1 MPSGLLIELNLPS
14 SPIYGDYFK
23 PINCYSVPSIMLET
37 LITSKTRLKL
47 IFKLFLNPET
57 SSYLRGLAEEF
68 GESSNAIRVE
78 LNRLEGAGLLCY
90 ESSGNKKMFR
100 ANTEHPL
107 YDEIH
112 SIVKK
117 TFGIDKIVDEVVERL
132 GDVQEAYI
140 TGDFAI
146 GVNGPSV
153 DIALVGKGI
162 QMDYLVILIAKAE
175 KMIGKKIQYVVL
187 LPDEAWDYLVK
198 IQPNMLFW
206 KKK

>member
-1 MPSGLLIELNLPS
+1 
-14 SPIYGDYFK
+14 
-23 PINCYSVPSIMLET
+23 MLET

-47 IFKLFLNPET
+47 ILKLFLNPET

-78 LNRLEGAGLLCY
+78 LNRFEGAGLLY
-90 ESSGNKKMFR
+90 SESSGNKKMFR

-107 YDEIH
+107 YGEIH

-117 TFGIDKIVDEVVERL
+117 TFGIDKIVDEVIERL
-132 GDVQEAYI
+132 GDVQVAYI

-153 DIALVGKGI
+153 DIVLVGKGI
-162 QMDYLVILIAKAE
+162 QMDYLVRLIAKAE
-175 KMIGKKIQYVVL
+175 KMIKKKIQYVVL
-187 LPDEAWDYLVK
+187 LPDETLDYLMRK
-198 IQPNMLFW
+198 QPSMLFW
-206 KKK
+206 MKK

>member
-1 MPSGLLIELNLPS
+1 
-14 SPIYGDYFK
+14 
-23 PINCYSVPSIMLET
+23 MLET

-78 LNRLEGAGLLCY
+78 LNRFESAGLLRSH
-90 ESSGNKKMFR
+90 SSGNKKMYR

-117 TFGIDKIVDEVVERL
+117 TFGIDKIVDEVIERL

-140 TGDFAI
+140 TGDFAV

-153 DIALVGKGI
+153 DIVLVGKGI
-162 QMDYLVILIAKAE
+162 RMDFLVKLIAKAE
-175 KMIGKKIQYVVL
+175 QMIKKKIQYVVL
-187 LPDEAWDYLVK
+187 LPDETLDYLLRK
-198 IQPNMLFW
+198 QPSMLFW

>member
-1 MPSGLLIELNLPS
+1 
-14 SPIYGDYFK
+14 
-23 PINCYSVPSIMLET
+23 MLET

-47 IFKLFLNPET
+47 ILKLFLNPET

-78 LNRLEGAGLLCY
+78 LNRFESAGLLRSHSC
-90 ESSGNKKMFR
+90 GNKKMYR

-117 TFGIDKIVDEVVERL
+117 TFGIDKIVDEVIERL

-153 DIALVGKGI
+153 DIVLVGKGI
-162 QMDYLVILIAKAE
+162 RMDYLVRLITKAE
-175 KMIGKKIQYVVL
+175 KMIKKKIQYVVL
-187 LPDEAWDYLVK
+187 LPDEASDYLLRK
-198 IQPNMLFW
+198 QTSMLFW

>member
-1 MPSGLLIELNLPS
+1 
-14 SPIYGDYFK
+14 
-23 PINCYSVPSIMLET
+23 MLET

-47 IFKLFLNPET
+47 ILKLFLNPDS

-78 LNRLEGAGLLCY
+78 LNRFEGAGLLC
-90 ESSGNKKMFR
+90 SQSRGNKKMFR

-117 TFGIDKIVDEVVERL
+117 TFGIDKIVDEVIERL

-140 TGDFAI
+140 TGDFAT

-153 DIALVGKGI
+153 DIVLVGKGI
-162 QMDYLVILIAKAE
+162 RMDYLVSLIAKAE
-175 KMIGKKIQYVVL
+175 RMIKKKIMYVVL
-187 LPDEAWDYLVK
+187 LPDAASDYLAK
-198 IQPNMLFW
+198 KQPNMLFW
-206 KKK
+206 KSK

>member
-1 MPSGLLIELNLPS
+1 
-14 SPIYGDYFK
+14 
-23 PINCYSVPSIMLET
+23 MLET

-47 IFKLFLNPET
+47 ILKLFLNPES

-78 LNRLEGAGLLCY
+78 LNRFESAGLLRSQ
-90 ESSGNKKMFR
+90 SSGNKKMYR

-112 SIVKK
+112 SIVRK

-132 GDVQEAYI
+132 GDVQVAYI

-153 DIALVGKGI
+153 DIVLVGKGI
-162 QMDYLVILIAKAE
+162 RVDYLVRLIAKAE

-187 LPDEAWDYLVK
+187 LPDETLDYLVRK
-198 IQPNMLFW
+198 QPSMLFW

>member
-1 MPSGLLIELNLPS
+1 
-14 SPIYGDYFK
+14 
-23 PINCYSVPSIMLET
+23 MLET

-47 IFKLFLNPET
+47 ILKLFLNPET

-78 LNRLEGAGLLCY
+78 LNRFESAGLLRSQ
-90 ESSGNKKMFR
+90 SSGNKKMYK

-117 TFGIDKIVDEVVERL
+117 TFGIDKIVDEVILRL

-140 TGDFAI
+140 IGDFAI
-146 GVNGPSV
+146 GVNGSSV
-153 DIALVGKGI
+153 DIVLIGKGLR
-162 QMDYLVILIAKAE
+162 MDYLVRLIAKAE
-175 KMIGKKIQYVVL
+175 KMIKKKIQYVVL
-187 LPDEAWDYLVK
+187 LPDEASDYLVMK
-198 IQPNMLFW
+198 QPSMLFW

>member
-1 MPSGLLIELNLPS
+1 
-14 SPIYGDYFK
+14 
-23 PINCYSVPSIMLET
+23 MLET

-47 IFKLFLNPET
+47 ILKLFLNPEA

-78 LNRLEGAGLLCY
+78 LNRFEGAGLLRS
-90 ESSGNKKMFR
+90 ESSGNKKMYW
-100 ANTEHPL
+100 ANTDHPL

-117 TFGIDKIVDEVVERL
+117 TFGIDKIVDEVIERL

-153 DIALVGKGI
+153 DIVLVGKGI
-162 QMDYLVILIAKAE
+162 RVEYLVSLIAKAE
-175 KMIGKKIQYVVL
+175 RMIRKKIQYVVL
-187 LPDEAWDYLVK
+187 LPDDASDYLAK
-198 IQPNMLFW
+198 KQPNMLFW
-206 KKK
+206 IKK

>member
-1 MPSGLLIELNLPS
+1 
-14 SPIYGDYFK
+14 
-23 PINCYSVPSIMLET
+23 MLEI

-47 IFKLFLNPET
+47 ILKLFLNPEA
-57 SSYLRGLAEEF
+57 SSYLRSLAEEF

-78 LNRLEGAGLLCY
+78 LNRFESAGLLR
-90 ESSGNKKMFR
+90 SRSNGNKKMYR

-117 TFGIDKIVDEVVERL
+117 TYGIDKIVDEVIERL

-146 GVNGPSV
+146 GVNGPSI
-153 DIALVGKGI
+153 DIILVGKGI
-162 QMDYLVILIAKAE
+162 RMVFLVNLIAKAE
-175 KMIGKKIQYVVL
+175 KMVKKKIRFVVI
-187 LPDEAWDYLVK
+187 LPDEASDFLIGK
-198 IQPNMLFW
+198 QPNMMLW